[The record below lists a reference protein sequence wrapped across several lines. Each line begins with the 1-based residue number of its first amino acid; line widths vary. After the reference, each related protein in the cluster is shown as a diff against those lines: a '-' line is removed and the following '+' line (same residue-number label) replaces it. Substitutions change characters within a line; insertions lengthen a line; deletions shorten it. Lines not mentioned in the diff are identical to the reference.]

1 MTTSTAHPSPFRAS
15 ARVPL
20 RIQLDNGYRSGPLD
34 GGWWPQSRDLATECR
49 DLVDHFPH
57 LVGRPSRLL
66 FSRPDWEDGGEPP
79 VRRLPVASG
88 VVKVG
93 SFPGDDTHE
102 MVLVMSS
109 RERLRLLVVPH
120 DVPAETAHRLLLEA
134 SGNAMLAQLASTVE
148 EVLRGRAA
156 LGLTP
161 AKPAEGT
168 LENHVATAAAISASD
183 AHAAEAGA
191 RTYVSLVAL
200 EVGDPVRGEPPREAG

>member
-79 VRRLPVASG
+79 ARRVPVASG

-120 DVPAETAHRLLLEA
+120 DVPAETAHRLLLESADERNTRTA
-134 SGNAMLAQLASTVE
+134 SEMLADALSQVPPPAVDTTGE
-148 EVLRGRAA
+148 DGWEGEGGAQRRAA
-156 LGLTP
+156 RRLNGDLDVGRVQVAP
-161 AKPAEGT
+161 AHDD
-168 LENHVATAAAISASD
+168 HVLNAP
-183 AHAAEAGA
+183 HQ
-191 RTYVSLVAL
+191 V
-200 EVGDPVRGEPPREAG
+200 

>member
-34 GGWWPQSRDLATECR
+34 GG

-134 SGNAMLAQLASTVE
+134 ADERNTRTASELLADALSQVPPPAVDTTGEDDWEDEGGAQRLATGSA
-148 EVLRGRAA
+148 GR
-156 LGLTP
+156 
-161 AKPAEGT
+161 
-168 LENHVATAAAISASD
+168 
-183 AHAAEAGA
+183 
-191 RTYVSLVAL
+191 
-200 EVGDPVRGEPPREAG
+200 